1 MRTILGTSALAAASF
16 AAPVVSATEAPARQ
30 PTTEVAPALQKVPL
44 YLKLHDG
51 NLLRIDQVGE
61 NIRLYVTRSGYAEK
75 GAEVGFLGFGGGT
88 DTPDANVFIRLNELE
103 ALAFVD
109 NDWQK
114 IYDHATR
121 EQKDNPASVAPE
133 VILKVLKPLVT
144 EVPGVKYRTNVS
156 TFMGFDTSV
165 VLKPAKDSLDLETW
179 DLSDFDFPTAK
190 ASPMPLKPSEWR
202 PRQSESVY
210 LRLSLDEDVLLRM
223 TEIDGQLH
231 FYKTSSGYAV
241 SGTKLQAFGVGAG
254 QETVQGNL
262 YFEISPGMAKA
273 YVDGNWR
280 KLYEAARTQWRII
293 EYSVSPSLVKE
304 VFAPGAKDEPDASA
318 ATKPAAEESTNK
330 KESSPPR

>member
-1 MRTILGTSALAAASF
+1 MRTILGTSAIAAASF
-16 AAPVVSATEAPARQ
+16 TAPALSAAEPPAIT
-30 PTTEVAPALQKVPL
+30 PTTEVAPALHKVPL

-51 NLLRIDQVGE
+51 NLLRIDQRGE
-61 NIRLYVTRSGYAEK
+61 NIKLYVTRSGYAEK
-75 GAEVGFLGFGGGT
+75 GAEVGFLGFGAGT
-88 DTPDANVFIRLNELE
+88 DMPDANVFIRLNELE
-103 ALAFVD
+103 ALALVD

-121 EQKDNPASVAPE
+121 EQKDNPASVSPE
-133 VILKVLKPLVT
+133 IILKVLKPLVT

-156 TFMGFDTSV
+156 SFMGLDTSA
-165 VLKPAKDSLDLETW
+165 VLKPAKDTLDLETW
-179 DLSDFDFPTAK
+179 DLADFDFPTAK
-190 ASPMPLKPSEWR
+190 SSSFAPRPSDWR

-262 YFEISPGMAKA
+262 YFEIPPGMAKA
-273 YVDGNWR
+273 YVDGDWR
-280 KLYEAARTQWRII
+280 KLYEAARRQWRII

-318 ATKPAAEESTNK
+318 AIKPATEEPVSK
-330 KESSPPR
+330 KE